1 MTGCTKK
8 YRESLLFAIYVAY
21 NIAYQSFNSILFAIL
36 LPFTCYNFA
45 ISFKPYAS
53 LLLSATQ
60 HREAGAIASRGAYQ
74 KTLSLVR
81 KAKSP
86 S

>member
-1 MTGCTKK
+1 MTGEHK
-8 YRESLLFAIYVAY
+8 
-21 NIAYQSFNSILFAIL
+21 NIGKISY
-36 LPFTCYNFA
+36 LPFAQHTPLYISHLTQIYLPFCCHLLA
-45 ISFKPYAS
+45 IILPYHLS
-53 LLLSATQ
+53 LTPLCRFSYTT
-60 HREAGAIASRGAYQ
+60 REAGAIASRGAYQ